1 MQYLEVAERI
11 FWPTR
16 YIVLLWLSLI
26 CRLPFDLANFDAEGM
41 EQNSTAQV
49 VEDIGRQYLDK
60 AGLEKDGAALLL
72 ARLYS
77 RYAKALVSEE
87 RANPLKTRHVHA
99 TFVVLVLGHAYLHC
113 ILRLVQSEVNPLAIY

>member
-1 MQYLEVAERI
+1 MQYLEGAERV

-16 YIVLLWLSLI
+16 YIILLWLSLI
-26 CRLPFDLANFDAEGM
+26 CRLPFDLANFDAEGID
-41 EQNSTAQV
+41 QQSTAQV

-77 RYAKALVSEE
+77 RYVTPLVSEE
-87 RANPLKTRHVHA
+87 RANLLKTGHMHA
-99 TFVVLVLGHAYLHC
+99 TLVVLVLGHTYLH
-113 ILRLVQSEVNPLAIY
+113 

>member
-1 MQYLEVAERI
+1 MQYLEGAERT

-26 CRLPFDLANFDAEGM
+26 CRLPFDLANFDAEGTD
-41 EQNSTAQV
+41 QKSTAQV

-77 RYAKALVSEE
+77 RYSTALVSKE
-87 RANPLKTRHVHA
+87 
-99 TFVVLVLGHAYLHC
+99 
-113 ILRLVQSEVNPLAIY
+113 